1 MSISA
6 NGVADGVADE
16 VADEVANGV
25 AEDVLDRAG
34 LYAELAQ
41 NLGPDL
47 AREIEPKLAAE
58 FDLTLGNTLRDTLG
72 HTLRD
77 TLTEELAIYNPVQYN
92 YLWRTSWLFLL
103 SACYTVYLQKYDCAV
118 FPTAIFLTSLNY
130 WRNPRFNSWQ
140 RTLDVGC
147 VQSSVVYSIFRSSG
161 AENAYPFCAYMTIGL
176 FCYLLSNYNHRL
188 KRLYVSSMFHSLV
201 HVFGNVAILYLYSGE
216 IMDTWNNPV
225 MRWVRVVLENL
236 VE

>member
-1 MSISA
+1 MSLSA
-6 NGVADGVADE
+6 NGVADGVAD
-16 VADEVANGV
+16 GV
-25 AEDVLDRAG
+25 LERAG

-41 NLGPDL
+41 TLGPDL

-58 FDLTLGNTLRDTLG
+58 FGYSLVPNLGNTVYDTLDPNLG
-72 HTLRD
+72 FDLD
-77 TLTEELAIYNPVQYN
+77 PELDPDLGEELAIYKPVQYN
-92 YLWRTSWLFLL
+92 YLWHTSWLFLL
-103 SACYTVYLQKYDCAV
+103 SACYTVYLQKYDFAV
-118 FPTAIFLTSLNY
+118 FPSAIFLTSLNY

-161 AENAYPFCAYMTIGL
+161 AENAYPFCTYMTIGL

-201 HVFGNVAILYLYSGE
+201 HVFGNVAIVYLYSGE
-216 IMDTWNNPV
+216 IIDTWDNPV